1 MTNPSASST
10 RSTSIALP
18 AAEPDEICEFYQS
31 VRQSQTLY
39 ELGVDEEGHPVEADK
54 CCGCIPPIKKRAPDI
69 AIDPRLIAAA
79 QNNPALNRRQSML
92 QSKRQS
98 MHQYKAK
105 KDKFSQMYSTFV
117 QDPNYKLISM
127 MISISALFIRD
138 LAYGLFPKTIDFYL
152 LDIFLSVVFIWLMA
166 ELLLYSATH
175 SNYCFTFFF
184 WLDVVGTA
192 SILIDIPWIMVG
204 IGLNNNIFLIV
215 KGGRMGRAVRG
226 AGSIRLMKVLK
237 VLRMLRLFR
246 IVQLF
251 RKKKSKVGADG
262 DETCDSPIEKHQSIV
277 IDEDSQLKP
286 TKMGALLSD
295 RVTQKIILGVLIS
308 FLLLPLFDVGNMDQG
323 EKTFITLEELEFVYS
338 NHHNTTNGDI
348 LPSHAM
354 DYDNSLDIFM
364 QYHSDILYLGIAST
378 TGDGFSQVEINEPN
392 DDLRAEE
399 QAEYA
404 TESGKSKTILNVR
417 ANVQE
422 EAILNICL
430 TTFIMG
436 IFTVGAFVIS
446 VDAFMLVYPLEYLVI
461 AIKRL
466 SSIAVHQEKIIQN
479 QNDNKNI
486 TISS

>member
-1 MTNPSASST
+1 
-10 RSTSIALP
+10 
-18 AAEPDEICEFYQS
+18 
-31 VRQSQTLY
+31 
-39 ELGVDEEGHPVEADK
+39 
-54 CCGCIPPIKKRAPDI
+54 
-69 AIDPRLIAAA
+69 
-79 QNNPALNRRQSML
+79 
-92 QSKRQS
+92 
-98 MHQYKAK
+98 
-105 KDKFSQMYSTFV
+105 
-117 QDPNYKLISM
+117 
-127 MISISALFIRD
+127 
-138 LAYGLFPKTIDFYL
+138 
-152 LDIFLSVVFIWLMA
+152 
-166 ELLLYSATH
+166 
-175 SNYCFTFFF
+175 
-184 WLDVVGTA
+184 
-192 SILIDIPWIMVG
+192 
-204 IGLNNNIFLIV
+204 
-215 KGGRMGRAVRG
+215 
-226 AGSIRLMKVLK
+226 
-237 VLRMLRLFR
+237 
-246 IVQLF
+246 
-251 RKKKSKVGADG
+251 
-262 DETCDSPIEKHQSIV
+262 
-277 IDEDSQLKP
+277 
-286 TKMGALLSD
+286 MGALLSD

-479 QNDNKNI
+479 QNDNKNT
-486 TISS
+486 TISSTDLFGSIMKSMTDIFYSGKREKLFLDSVQRMQKGNDVKIELKYMIEDASEPLQCDEKEQ